1 MAEKQLWFFLREQMT
16 IAQFT
21 QAVLSLDDVRK
32 TDITLEYC
40 LKATGTTGTVDD
52 YAFYIHSASMA
63 AAVRLLTDG
72 SIIATYNL
80 YCRRDPVVTITIRKA
95 TDPSPNTSLSA
106 SHQNSQAERR
116 KISAQRGLLV
126 PELFIQPRVPHVSG
140 CSDISTG
147 EAISDE
153 DNMVT
158 LRVGEEFATFTKEY
172 LLGWIGAQLADL
184 RSLTDIRVQ
193 YCTSDGMMGEVQL
206 TDEVW
211 QHSLLRGQWKSTFA
225 PVWDD
230 YIRLQCE
237 RKTMLEKMTTE
248 FPEFHQ
254 KCQNFV
260 HDLRTFGANKGAQAR
275 LEQTR
280 HEFYIGGSYCNDSM
294 RSQLLSLPVSKA
306 GTLGNVLRNLAMKR
320 QDSTIC
326 ASHDMAPIFEFALGV
341 KWDKSS
347 AKAAVSARRT
357 VVARSRSLR
366 VPAASKSVST
376 APTALAATTTG
387 TGSNSA
393 QVPCSTSNI
402 ALFLTNLRLLEL
414 DLEPDWPDITLTT
427 FSAKDAAG
435 GQKKRIQ
442 CVEWALYQL
451 FTLWDQDE
459 AQNKLR
465 PFFPPLDQVQS
476 INLRA
481 ALLRG
486 LEQAKKNGIL
496 GRDAVVRK
504 TMLDECKGE
513 RLEEVLA
520 VFSSAVLK
528 KLVAER
534 ALNGG
539 PEYRPTISEK
549 ISLENWGYTGDRT
562 VLNAL
567 LLAHKVSLSCLL
579 AKKGTARQR
588 YKEFEELL
596 SSKERGIIQR
606 KEQSNTPNEVEH
618 QIDAS
623 TKERVGRTLRRN
635 WTGNDRWI
643 DSLLFNDTNP
653 PKGGF
658 LGTDFDEIWAGV
670 ENGQVSDIE
679 SRNAGLLEQLDER
692 VRLQKA
698 RLEKW
703 NGFREKMFGNSPS
716 GPPQQKEDESK
727 PKTRGI
733 EFNAH
738 QNLAVDPKETEEISK
753 RVASVPG
760 EYAKILGDMKSE
772 FDRITKAKI
781 PNFSSLLKAS
791 KPEHGLGGFQRLSMP
806 KNTEEPISDLS
817 DWEDQAEKPAP
828 EKSGPEKPLPPPK
841 PARLSGGRDRRNSQD
856 EPNPAPN
863 TRQVPRLRRTEARA
877 ALNGK
882 TAPDH
887 PDPAPPRREVSQ
899 TARLPEGREP
909 GNTRLQPPASRAA
922 SGEMSPMPLDSPPS
936 DKIRQTGTATPPP
949 PSEPSPRRL
958 VSPTQALAD
967 EILASMSNASPTP
980 GKKKQRHTLSLAERT
995 RMSMTRAT
1003 SFGHEDDN
1011 DDDAALDPFSPSP
1024 SRRKGGGGT
1033 RPHSRSEPQPP
1044 STPAATIGPDGDE
1057 YEDLMTRTQRSMA
1070 GFEAA
1075 RQRAQLERRRSQR
1088 RSRMSPRKESGG
1100 SSVGDASIVEELL
1113 GDAGR
1118 SVTDLDMETVFMS
1131 RPKIKASPPG
1141 SPIKGWGDM

>member
-1 MAEKQLWFFLREQMT
+1 M
-16 IAQFT
+16 
-21 QAVLSLDDVRK
+21 
-32 TDITLEYC
+32 
-40 LKATGTTGTVDD
+40 
-52 YAFYIHSASMA
+52 
-63 AAVRLLTDG
+63 
-72 SIIATYNL
+72 
-80 YCRRDPVVTITIRKA
+80 
-95 TDPSPNTSLSA
+95 SLS
-106 SHQNSQAERR
+106 QTN
-116 KISAQRGLLV
+116 
-126 PELFIQPRVPHVSG
+126 
-140 CSDISTG
+140 
-147 EAISDE
+147 
-153 DNMVT
+153 
-158 LRVGEEFATFTKEY
+158 
-172 LLGWIGAQLADL
+172 
-184 RSLTDIRVQ
+184 
-193 YCTSDGMMGEVQL
+193 
-206 TDEVW
+206 
-211 QHSLLRGQWKSTFA
+211 
-225 PVWDD
+225 
-230 YIRLQCE
+230 
-237 RKTMLEKMTTE
+237 TT
-248 FPEFHQ
+248 
-254 KCQNFV
+254 
-260 HDLRTFGANKGAQAR
+260 
-275 LEQTR
+275 
-280 HEFYIGGSYCNDSM
+280 
-294 RSQLLSLPVSKA
+294 
-306 GTLGNVLRNLAMKR
+306 
-320 QDSTIC
+320 
-326 ASHDMAPIFEFALGV
+326 
-341 KWDKSS
+341 
-347 AKAAVSARRT
+347 
-357 VVARSRSLR
+357 VARSRSLR
-366 VPAASKSVST
+366 VPAASKPALT
-376 APTALAATTTG
+376 APTATATATA
-387 TGSNSA
+387 TGSTSSGNNSM
-393 QVPCSTSNI
+393 QIPCSTSNV

-414 DLEPDWPDITLTT
+414 DLEPDWPDITLAT

-486 LEQAKKNGIL
+486 LEQAKKNGVL

-534 ALNGG
+534 ALSGC

-567 LLAHKVSLSCLL
+567 LLAHKVSLSSLL
-579 AKKGTARQR
+579 AKKVAARQR

-606 KEQSNTPNEVEH
+606 KEQSNTPSETHH
-618 QIDAS
+618 QIDTS
-623 TKERVGRTLRRN
+623 TKERVRRILRTN

-670 ENGQVSDIE
+670 ENGQISDIE
-679 SRNAGLLEQLDER
+679 SQNAGLLEQLDER

-716 GPPQQKEDESK
+716 GSLQQKEVEIKS
-727 PKTRGI
+727 KTRGI

-738 QNLAVDPKETEEISK
+738 QNLAVDPKETEEISR
-753 RVASVPG
+753 RVASVSG

-772 FDRITKAKI
+772 FDSITKAKI
-781 PNFSSLLKAS
+781 PDFSSLIKAS
-791 KPEHGLGGFQRLSMP
+791 KPEHGLGGFQRLSTP

-817 DWEDQAEKPAP
+817 DWEDGAEKPAP

-841 PARLSGGRDRRNSQD
+841 PARLSGGRDRRNSQG
-856 EPNPAPN
+856 EPNPAPI

-882 TAPDH
+882 TDPDH
-887 PDPAPPRREVSQ
+887 PDPAPPRREISQ
-899 TARLPEGREP
+899 IARLPKEREP
-909 GNTRLQPPASRAA
+909 GNTRLQPPVSRAA

-936 DKIRQTGTATPPP
+936 DKTRQTATATPPP
-949 PSEPSPRRL
+949 LPSEPSPRRL

-995 RMSMTRAT
+995 RMSMMRAT
-1003 SFGHEDDN
+1003 SFEHEDDN
-1011 DDDAALDPFSPSP
+1011 DDDRTLDPFSSSP
-1024 SRRKGGGGT
+1024 SRRKGGDGT
-1033 RPHSRSEPQPP
+1033 RPHSKSEPQPP

-1088 RSRMSPRKESGG
+1088 RSRMPPRKDSNGSG
-1100 SSVGDASIVEELL
+1100 VGDTSIIEELL
-1113 GDAGR
+1113 NDPGR
-1118 SVTDLDMETVFMS
+1118 SVTDLDVETVFMS